1 MMLFVKRYHGIYGL
15 LRNLSF
21 GDYAGI
27 VCLILSKLSHIIII
41 FATTLI
47 RLNGYLDAFYGKYI
61 MLIAYVLVP
70 AGTPDQKTTDQSGI
84 WDNGHCRA
92 VNV

>member
-21 GDYAGI
+21 GNYVRI
-27 VCLILSKLSHIIII
+27 VCLILSQRSHIIII
-41 FATTLI
+41 FTTTLI
-47 RLNGYLDAFYGKYI
+47 RLNGYIDAFYGKYI

-70 AGTPDQKTTDQSGI
+70 AGTPDQKTTDQSGF
-84 WDNGHCRA
+84 WDNRH
-92 VNV
+92 